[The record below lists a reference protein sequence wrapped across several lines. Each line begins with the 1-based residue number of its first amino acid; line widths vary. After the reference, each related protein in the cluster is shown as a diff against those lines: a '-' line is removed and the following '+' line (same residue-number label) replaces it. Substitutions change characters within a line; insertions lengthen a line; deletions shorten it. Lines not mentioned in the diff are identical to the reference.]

1 MLTVVIDTN
10 VLISALIGQGKPR
23 RLVSRL
29 LEGHVVVSSKQMLT
43 ELEDVLS
50 RGKFLEVRNARSNEF
65 LSILSNRSL
74 YVTIKRP
81 PTIVTEDP
89 DDDIVLSTA
98 YKGRADY
105 IISGDRHLLKLREFK
120 RIKIV
125 TVEEMLEILRHEA
138 R

>member
-1 MLTVVIDTN
+1 
-10 VLISALIGQGKPR
+10 
-23 RLVSRL
+23 
-29 LEGHVVVSSKQMLT
+29 MLT